1 MFFPLFGL
9 AASPSV
15 TEYESKFG
23 LDWFYQNDSVKGG
36 SS

>member
-9 AASPSV
+9 AACPGV

-23 LDWFYQNDSVKGG
+23 LDWFIKMIG
-36 SS
+36 